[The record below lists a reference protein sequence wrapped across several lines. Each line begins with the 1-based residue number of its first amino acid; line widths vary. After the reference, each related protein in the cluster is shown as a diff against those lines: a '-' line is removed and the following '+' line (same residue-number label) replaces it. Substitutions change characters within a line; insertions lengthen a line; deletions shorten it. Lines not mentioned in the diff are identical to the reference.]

1 MSSIAARAVTMTFPT
16 RGGDLHALDRVTIE
30 VEDGHFACIVG
41 ASGCGKSTL
50 LNIMAGLIRSTSGT
64 IEVGGRAVEGPGA
77 DRGMVFQSYTL
88 YPWQRVRE
96 NIEFGPSLN
105 GVGAGERR
113 RIADSLLE
121 EMGLAEFARAY
132 PRELSGGMKQRV
144 AIARA
149 LANNPDVLLM
159 DEPFGA
165 LDALTRAGAQ
175 RFLTQV
181 WEQHRRTI
189 VFVTHDIDEAI
200 YLGDTV
206 YVMSPRPGRIKEILP
221 VDLARPRS
229 LDDMGSPQFAD
240 LKRRILSL
248 IFADVDAEPAA
259 AR

>member
-1 MSSIAARAVTMTFPT
+1 MSAIAARQISMTFPG
-16 RGGDLHALDRVTIE
+16 RDGDVQALDDVTVE

-50 LNIMAGLIRSTSGT
+50 LNIMAGLIQPTSGT
-64 IEVGGRAVEGPGA
+64 IEVGERAVEGPGA

-88 YPWQRVRE
+88 FPWQRVRE
-96 NIEFGPSLN
+96 NIEFGPSLK
-105 GVGAGERR
+105 GVASDERR
-113 RIADSLLE
+113 RIADALLE

-175 RFLTQV
+175 RFLTQI

-206 YVMSPRPGRIKEILP
+206 FVMSPRPGRVKEIVP
-221 VDLARPRS
+221 VDIARPRS
-229 LDDMGSPQFAD
+229 LDDLGSPQFAA
-240 LKRRILSL
+240 LKGRILSL
-248 IFADVDAEPAA
+248 IFADVDAQAA
-259 AR
+259 AAH